1 MLKEE
6 IRRSRSYKV
15 KRWGDQDFIIEEHCN
30 THTYTQF
37 IAHCKLSTTPEGQFG
52 PEGPVGPEEPVGPV
66 GPVGLEV
73 QVGPEGP
80 VEPEGPVGP
89 EDLLHQKASLGQ
101 RTWGSFC
108 LDLPQSTQQR
118 IIWETFTHKDNID
131 LFTLTY
137 TEIKKLSN
145 LFSLSYLFTNW

>member
-1 MLKEE
+1 MYMYVYICQTTYIEPLITTLHPPQQVAQFLTRFRGQIQRLDLE
-6 IRRSRSYKV
+6 V
-15 KRWGDQDFIIEEHCN
+15 KRRAPRCEEHCEEHCN

-101 RTWGSFC
+101 RT
-108 LDLPQSTQQR
+108 
-118 IIWETFTHKDNID
+118 
-131 LFTLTY
+131 
-137 TEIKKLSN
+137 
-145 LFSLSYLFTNW
+145 